1 MIPSQQI
8 ASLIQI
14 FSSSLQHQEKPYPGN
29 IQKDKKKKKKDRL
42 GCRLI
47 RWIRVSF
54 IVSLQVSDIL
64 NAFKHGNRKICTII
78 GVRTMQVIN
87 VFYVLQVAEKFCK

>member
-29 IQKDKKKKKKDRL
+29 IQKDKKKKKK
-42 GCRLI
+42 
-47 RWIRVSF
+47 
-54 IVSLQVSDIL
+54 
-64 NAFKHGNRKICTII
+64 KID
-78 GVRTMQVIN
+78 
-87 VFYVLQVAEKFCK
+87 